1 MKRLGAHSV
10 FDYRSPTC
18 VSDIRAA
25 SDNNLRHIFDCVS
38 TPATAQ
44 VCAGCFG
51 PNGGKY
57 SALYPSRDFPRSD
70 VSALFTS
77 AYTIFGEKFRY
88 GPHELPAKPEDY
100 DFGVKFWALAQ
111 ELLASGKIKPHPYH
125 LWPGGLEGIPEGL
138 KALEE
143 EKVSGFKIVY
153 RIAD

>member
-1 MKRLGAHSV
+1 MKSFGADSV

-18 VSDIRAA
+18 VSDIQAA
-25 SDNNLRHIFDCVS
+25 SNKNIRHVLDCIS

-44 VCAGCFG
+44 VSADCFG

-57 SALYPSRDFPRSD
+57 SALLPISDFPRSD
-70 VSALFTS
+70 VSAVFTL
-77 AYTIFGEKFRY
+77 AYTSFGEPFRY
-88 GPHELPAKPEDY
+88 GPNEFPAKPEDY
-100 DFGVKFWALAQ
+100 QFGVKFWALTQ
-111 ELLASGKIKPHPYH
+111 ELLASRKIKPHPYRV
-125 LWPGGLEGIPEGL
+125 WPGRLEGILEGL